1 MRNKVDFIID
11 EAFRAENFNVL
22 WNFNILENITD
33 MVALVNYIRRRTEL
47 RDNDEVNKRDR
58 EVHQYKWY
66 DYFCSFNI
74 DNMGWGSSSS
84 WWEGEREDK

>member
-22 WNFNILENITD
+22 WNFNILDNITD

-58 EVHQYKWY
+58 EVHQYK
-66 DYFCSFNI
+66 
-74 DNMGWGSSSS
+74 
-84 WWEGEREDK
+84 